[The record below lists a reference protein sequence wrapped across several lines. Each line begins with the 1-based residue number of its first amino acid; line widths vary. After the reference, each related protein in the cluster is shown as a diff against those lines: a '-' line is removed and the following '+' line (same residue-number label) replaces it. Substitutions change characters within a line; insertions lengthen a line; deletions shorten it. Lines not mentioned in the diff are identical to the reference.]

1 MEDAEAGELGAEER
15 VERGSSGGW
24 KKGGPERVKRGGQNT
39 LKGWLKLAKMKASG
53 RSPTFGPPVRH
64 IEWQEPI
71 DLHPP
76 IK

>member
-1 MEDAEAGELGAEER
+1 M
-15 VERGSSGGW
+15 
-24 KKGGPERVKRGGQNT
+24 
-39 LKGWLKLAKMKASG
+39 KGWLKLAKMKASG